1 MSLINDALK
10 RARQAQPIATAPPG
24 QPMTPATYRRPAQW
38 PILLVPL
45 LLIGVVAVATWF
57 FWQAANASR
66 QALAQ
71 PPMLRA
77 QAREN
82 PRPAVMSVPVVSPI
96 PANQTSPA
104 PELPQQ
110 SPVAVPALTPAN
122 PAGGAVQDQT
132 TASPVASAASPVTHV
147 PAPVEPPKPAPL
159 KLKAIIYRPDNPSVL
174 INNKTLFLG
183 DKIGD
188 SRVIDI
194 TQSSVKLL
202 CQGQTNVL
210 TLE

>member
-10 RARQAQPIATAPPG
+10 RARQAQPTTPSHRS
-24 QPMTPATYRRPAQW
+24 QPMTPAADRRPAYW

-45 LLIGVVAVATWF
+45 LLIGVVVVATWF

-71 PPMLRA
+71 PPVLRA

-82 PRPAVMSVPVVSPI
+82 PRLVTSSPPMLSPSPVNQSSPATDFSTPSAIPVPALI
-96 PANQTSPA
+96 PANPS
-104 PELPQQ
+104 
-110 SPVAVPALTPAN
+110 
-122 PAGGAVQDQT
+122 GGAVQDQT
-132 TASPVASAASPVTHV
+132 TSVQVASAAPPVTN
-147 PAPVEPPKPAPL
+147 PPPVEPSKPPPL
-159 KLKAIIYRPDNPSVL
+159 KLKAIIYQPDNPSVL
-174 INNKTLFLG
+174 INSKTLFLG

-194 TQSSVKLL
+194 TQDSVKLL